1 MNHLEEPDLL
11 IELEVVGLQVRHLPG
26 QHAHLQ
32 GVCEV
37 LAVMETLHWRWRNL
51 YLLLLLQSQRL

>member
-37 LAVMETLHWRWRNL
+37 LAVIDTLHWRDL